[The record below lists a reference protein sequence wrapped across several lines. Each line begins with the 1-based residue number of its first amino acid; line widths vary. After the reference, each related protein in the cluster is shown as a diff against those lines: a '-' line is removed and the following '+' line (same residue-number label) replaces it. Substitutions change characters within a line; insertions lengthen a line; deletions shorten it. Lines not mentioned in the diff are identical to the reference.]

1 MKYNFK
7 KLMEIVQQL
16 RHPKT
21 GCPWDNA
28 QTSKSLVPNF
38 IEELYESIEAIDNEN
53 YEDLSEELGDLLL
66 HICLQ
71 INIAAEKKQFSDDDV
86 FKKIIEKL
94 VRRHPHIFAD
104 NNASDANEV
113 KKNWEMI
120 KMEEKKQ
127 RKSILDG
134 IPKSMSSLIVAQRTQ
149 EKAAAIGFDWQDSQ
163 PVFGKLVE
171 EKNELLQAINSNN
184 DDNIEEEI
192 GDLLFTLVNLSRKLG
207 FDADTA
213 LRKSNEK
220 FTNRFKKLEQYYKDH
235 QIDLQKSSLEEMD
248 KVWNIIKHYKNEV
261 ES

>member
-220 FTNRFKKLEQYYKDH
+220 FTNRFKKKRL
-235 QIDLQKSSLEEMD
+235 
-248 KVWNIIKHYKNEV
+248 
-261 ES
+261 

>member
-1 MKYNFK
+1 
-7 KLMEIVQQL
+7 
-16 RHPKT
+16 
-21 GCPWDNA
+21 
-28 QTSKSLVPNF
+28 
-38 IEELYESIEAIDNEN
+38 
-53 YEDLSEELGDLLL
+53 
-66 HICLQ
+66 
-71 INIAAEKKQFSDDDV
+71 
-86 FKKIIEKL
+86 
-94 VRRHPHIFAD
+94 
-104 NNASDANEV
+104 
-113 KKNWEMI
+113 
-120 KMEEKKQ
+120 MEEKKQ